1 MIAWLFKHLAQI
13 IVRYAI
19 ALLIG
24 IVFASL
30 AHFFIINSAS
40 NSFFAKTIILHLFSL
55 MIPSVLV
62 WHLVAQF
69 LPNMGPNNRHDE
81 TQSVI
86 ITLVLVIAG
95 IAIWLPELAPA
106 ATIDITLFVS
116 TFTIAAGLCGFM
128 MDWLKTKE
136 WMLCRFI
143 NT

>member
-1 MIAWLFKHLAQI
+1 MIAWPFKQLVQI
-13 IVRYAI
+13 IVRYAV
-19 ALLIG
+19 ALLVG
-24 IVFASL
+24 IVFVSL
-30 AHFFIINSAS
+30 AYSFIISALS
-40 NSFFAKTIILHLFSL
+40 NSFFAKTMVGHLFLL
-55 MIPSVLV
+55 MIYSVVV

-69 LPNMGPNNRHDE
+69 LPNMGTNNRHDE

-95 IAIWLPELAPA
+95 IAIWLPELAPV

-116 TFTIAAGLCGFM
+116 TFTIAAGLSGFM